1 VHDVQLVEPVLERR
15 LHGDAALLAPAAP
28 AAGKQDHER
37 HERDSVAAMFAVAM
51 LLALVPTP
59 IGVGPPF
66 HPLPAVYGPCRAAA
80 IDRGPRVHLEL
91 FAAGRVVIVPAAIGL
106 RGLQLTHGRVT
117 RARCRAKLWTTD
129 PTGVVG
135 FEPGSTVGD
144 LFGVWGRRV
153 GADRLLGFTG
163 AVRVYV
169 NGVREKV
176 DPRAVRLR
184 DGAELVLEL
193 GPFIPPHRSYRF
205 PPR

>member
-1 VHDVQLVEPVLERR
+1 ML
-15 LHGDAALLAPAAP
+15 
-28 AAGKQDHER
+28 
-37 HERDSVAAMFAVAM
+37 AVAM

-59 IGVGPPF
+59 IGAGPRF
-66 HPLPAVYGPCRAAA
+66 HPLPAAHGPCRAAA
-80 IDRGPRVHLEL
+80 IDRGSRVHLEL
-91 FAAGRVVIVPAAIGL
+91 FAAGRVVIVPATIGV
-106 RGLQLTHGRVT
+106 RGAQLTRGRVT

-135 FEPGSTVGD
+135 FEPGSTLGD

-153 GADRLLGFTG
+153 GPGRLLGFTG

-169 NGVREKV
+169 NGARRKT
-176 DPRAVRLR
+176 DPRALRLR
-184 DGAELVLEL
+184 DGEELVLEL